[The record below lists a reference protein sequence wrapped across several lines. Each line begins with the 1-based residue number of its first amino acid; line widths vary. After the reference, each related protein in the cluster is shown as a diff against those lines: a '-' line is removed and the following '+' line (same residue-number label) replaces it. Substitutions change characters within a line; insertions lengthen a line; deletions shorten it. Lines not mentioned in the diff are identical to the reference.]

1 MAEKIKNIPSP
12 DILMNSLRSIGYSF
26 KTAVADIIDNSISAD
41 AKNIWIDFPSY
52 SSDNLYIT
60 ILDDA
65 IGMDDA
71 ALFNAMKYGSE
82 RDEYGEKDLGRFGV
96 GLKSA
101 SLSQCRTLT
110 VMSKFN
116 GDIHAYRWDLDE
128 VLRSKE
134 WECLRLDFDEIQA
147 CPNYEK
153 LNSLVQGTMVV
164 WQNFDI
170 ADQKSNGHAY
180 EYLSEKL
187 DESESH
193 LCLIF
198 HRFMN
203 RSISPVSFFINDRQ
217 LKGLDPFL
225 EGSPHHKR
233 NPKTDEG
240 KPVEM
245 AVKYY
250 DKGYEKEAM
259 IKVQTFILPHQDD
272 LSKEDVEALGGMEV
286 LKDEQGFFVYR
297 NDRLIIYG
305 TWFRL
310 SSRSVNAELYKYGR
324 IKVDITINDN
334 RISLYSRGKLGEYDI
349 LSKIK
354 NNRNSEAY
362 VIGEL
367 YVDIFEQD
375 GLADMAISNRRGYE
389 ENDPRYIEVIKIAK
403 RLLGYIVGQKDIVSK
418 RRKEDDQRIE
428 DEKIKK
434 KFWENPQT
442 REILELRLNDAE
454 KQVVQEE
461 NLQFTRAVNNGKQT
475 KKIFIS
481 HKEEHKLYGQF
492 IVDVLETYGVDVVS
506 TIIFTGDRRLGV
518 PQGKDIYDY
527 LKDCFREDLMVIF
540 LFSKA
545 FYDSNICI
553 SEAGAAWATNQNCMN
568 VVIDI
573 SFSDIEKPSNNAL
586 SSIKFQQIRT
596 PDQTITVTEFFKT
609 IIEEGLHFEYDESK
623 LQKALNYV
631 LKTDKY
637 SDQKIDFPATFLPKR
652 KFLPVPRCPK
662 CHNIMLLTE
671 ENGRLKYVCSNVSCD
686 ECYEAVIN

>member
-26 KTAVADIIDNSISAD
+26 KTALADIIDNSISVD

-52 SSDNLYIT
+52 NNDNLYIT

-82 RDEYGEKDLGRFGV
+82 RDEYGENDLGRFGV

-101 SLSQCRTLT
+101 SLSQCRMLT

-116 GDIHAYRWDLDE
+116 GAVHAYRWDLDE

-134 WECLRLDFDEIQA
+134 WECLRLDSNEIQE

-153 LNSLVQGTMVV
+153 LNSLAQGTMVV

-170 ADQKSNGHAY
+170 AEQKSNGHAY

-203 RSISPVSFFINDRQ
+203 RSTSPVCFFINGRQ

-250 DKGYEKEAM
+250 DKGDEKEAM

-272 LSKEDVEALGGMEV
+272 LSKEDIEALGGMDA
-286 LKDEQGFFVYR
+286 LKDDQGFFVYR

-310 SSRSVNAELYKYGR
+310 SSRNVNAELYKYGR
-324 IKVDITINDN
+324 IKVDIPNKLDSLWDIDIKKQNAVIPKQIVNLLRKSVMRVCSTSKEKTGRRVKLNDGENEEQIWIKTPSRNGKDTFSINHNSPFVQQCLDSFEDSERA
-334 RISLYSRGKLGEYDI
+334 RILRMLD
-349 LSKIK
+349 
-354 NNRNSEAY
+354 
-362 VIGEL
+362 
-367 YVDIFEQD
+367 
-375 GLADMAISNRRGYE
+375 AISAHIPFDDIYVSVCNKNQETELSEDRE
-389 ENDPRYIEVIKIAK
+389 DSLV
-403 RLLGYIVGQKDIVSK
+403 LLGVEQFNSIKTIRQCTAEVAF
-418 RRKEDDQRIE
+418 
-428 DEKIKK
+428 EKLCKYPPFNEAQLMEK
-434 KFWENPQT
+434 
-442 REILELRLNDAE
+442 LR
-454 KQVVQEE
+454 
-461 NLQFTRAVNNGKQT
+461 
-475 KKIFIS
+475 
-481 HKEEHKLYGQF
+481 
-492 IVDVLETYGVDVVS
+492 
-506 TIIFTGDRRLGV
+506 RRLFN
-518 PQGKDIYDY
+518 D
-527 LKDCFREDLMVIF
+527 
-540 LFSKA
+540 
-545 FYDSNICI
+545 
-553 SEAGAAWATNQNCMN
+553 
-568 VVIDI
+568 
-573 SFSDIEKPSNNAL
+573 
-586 SSIKFQQIRT
+586 
-596 PDQTITVTEFFKT
+596 
-609 IIEEGLHFEYDESK
+609 
-623 LQKALNYV
+623 
-631 LKTDKY
+631 
-637 SDQKIDFPATFLPKR
+637 
-652 KFLPVPRCPK
+652 
-662 CHNIMLLTE
+662 
-671 ENGRLKYVCSNVSCD
+671 
-686 ECYEAVIN
+686 

>member
-26 KTAVADIIDNSISAD
+26 KTALADIIDNSISVN

-52 SSDNLYIT
+52 NSDNLYIT

-65 IGMDDA
+65 VGMDDA

-82 RDEYGEKDLGRFGV
+82 RDEYGDKDLGRFGV

-101 SLSQCRTLT
+101 SLSQCRMLT
-110 VMSKFN
+110 VMSKF
-116 GDIHAYRWDLDE
+116 DSEVHAYRWDLDE

-134 WECLRLDFDEIQA
+134 WECLRLDSNEIQA

-153 LNSLVQGTMVV
+153 LNLLPQGTMVI

-272 LSKEDVEALGGMEV
+272 LSKEDVEALGGMET

-324 IKVDITINDN
+324 IKVDIPNKLD
-334 RISLYSRGKLGEYDI
+334 SLWDI
-349 LSKIK
+349 
-354 NNRNSEAY
+354 
-362 VIGEL
+362 
-367 YVDIFEQD
+367 D
-375 GLADMAISNRRGYE
+375 
-389 ENDPRYIEVIKIAK
+389 
-403 RLLGYIVGQKDIVSK
+403 
-418 RRKEDDQRIE
+418 
-428 DEKIKK
+428 IKK
-434 KFWENPQT
+434 QNAVIPKQIVN
-442 REILELRLNDAE
+442 LLR
-454 KQVVQEE
+454 KSVM
-461 NLQFTRAVNNGKQT
+461 R
-475 KKIFIS
+475 
-481 HKEEHKLYGQF
+481 
-492 IVDVLETYGVDVVS
+492 
-506 TIIFTGDRRLGV
+506 
-518 PQGKDIYDY
+518 
-527 LKDCFREDLMVIF
+527 
-540 LFSKA
+540 
-545 FYDSNICI
+545 
-553 SEAGAAWATNQNCMN
+553 
-568 VVIDI
+568 
-573 SFSDIEKPSNNAL
+573 
-586 SSIKFQQIRT
+586 
-596 PDQTITVTEFFKT
+596 
-609 IIEEGLHFEYDESK
+609 
-623 LQKALNYV
+623 
-631 LKTDKY
+631 
-637 SDQKIDFPATFLPKR
+637 
-652 KFLPVPRCPK
+652 
-662 CHNIMLLTE
+662 
-671 ENGRLKYVCSNVSCD
+671 VCSIGGANAD
-686 ECYEAVIN
+686 

>member
-1 MAEKIKNIPSP
+1 MAERIKNIPSP

-26 KTAVADIIDNSISAD
+26 KTALADIIDNSISVN

-52 SSDNLYIT
+52 NSDNLYIT

-65 IGMDDA
+65 VGMDDA

-82 RDEYGEKDLGRFGV
+82 RDEYGDKDLWRFGV

-101 SLSQCRTLT
+101 SLSQCRMLT
-110 VMSKFN
+110 VMSKF
-116 GDIHAYRWDLDE
+116 DSEVHAYRWDLDE

-134 WECLRLDFDEIQA
+134 WECLRLDSNEIQA

-153 LNSLVQGTMVV
+153 LNLLPQGTMVI

-324 IKVDITINDN
+324 IKVDIPNKLDSLWDIDIKKQNAVIPKQIVNLLRKSVMRVCSTSKEKTGRRVKLNDGEN
-334 RISLYSRGKLGEYDI
+334 EEQTKAVKFMYKGKEYFKTGTLGTLDEDGFFTLTGRASRYYIISTLNKVYCDKVQSIISLIDVVENACFVGKTDDDMLFTGKAFIVLKPNVPKTEETKNYIMSECEKQFINQKGETVQLEPYEIPTSITFLD
-349 LSKIK
+349 
-354 NNRNSEAY
+354 
-362 VIGEL
+362 EL
-367 YVDIFEQD
+367 
-375 GLADMAISNRRGYE
+375 
-389 ENDPRYIEVIKIAK
+389 P
-403 RLLGYIVGQKDIVSK
+403 
-418 RRKEDDQRIE
+418 RKESSD
-428 DEKIKK
+428 KIDY
-434 KFWENPQT
+434 Q
-442 REILELRLNDAE
+442 ILNALAE
-454 KQVVQEE
+454 KEYE
-461 NLQFTRAVNNGKQT
+461 FEKLERTRK
-475 KKIFIS
+475 
-481 HKEEHKLYGQF
+481 
-492 IVDVLETYGVDVVS
+492 
-506 TIIFTGDRRLGV
+506 
-518 PQGKDIYDY
+518 
-527 LKDCFREDLMVIF
+527 
-540 LFSKA
+540 
-545 FYDSNICI
+545 
-553 SEAGAAWATNQNCMN
+553 
-568 VVIDI
+568 
-573 SFSDIEKPSNNAL
+573 
-586 SSIKFQQIRT
+586 
-596 PDQTITVTEFFKT
+596 
-609 IIEEGLHFEYDESK
+609 
-623 LQKALNYV
+623 
-631 LKTDKY
+631 
-637 SDQKIDFPATFLPKR
+637 
-652 KFLPVPRCPK
+652 
-662 CHNIMLLTE
+662 
-671 ENGRLKYVCSNVSCD
+671 
-686 ECYEAVIN
+686 

>member
-324 IKVDITINDN
+324 IKVDIPNKLDSLWDIDIKKQNAVIPKQIVNLLRKSVMRVCSTSKEKTGRRVKLDDGENEEQIWIKTPSRNGKDVFSINHNSPFVQQCLDSFEDGERA
-334 RISLYSRGKLGEYDI
+334 RILRMLD
-349 LSKIK
+349 
-354 NNRNSEAY
+354 
-362 VIGEL
+362 
-367 YVDIFEQD
+367 
-375 GLADMAISNRRGYE
+375 AISANIPF
-389 ENDPRYIEVIKIAK
+389 DDIYISVCNKNQETELSEDKEDSLV
-403 RLLGYIVGQKDIVSK
+403 LLGVEQFNSIKKIRQCTDGVAFEKLCKYPPFNEAHLMEKLK
-418 RRKEDDQRIE
+418 RRL
-428 DEKIKK
+428 
-434 KFWENPQT
+434 F
-442 REILELRLNDAE
+442 ND
-454 KQVVQEE
+454 
-461 NLQFTRAVNNGKQT
+461 
-475 KKIFIS
+475 
-481 HKEEHKLYGQF
+481 
-492 IVDVLETYGVDVVS
+492 
-506 TIIFTGDRRLGV
+506 
-518 PQGKDIYDY
+518 
-527 LKDCFREDLMVIF
+527 
-540 LFSKA
+540 
-545 FYDSNICI
+545 
-553 SEAGAAWATNQNCMN
+553 
-568 VVIDI
+568 
-573 SFSDIEKPSNNAL
+573 
-586 SSIKFQQIRT
+586 
-596 PDQTITVTEFFKT
+596 
-609 IIEEGLHFEYDESK
+609 
-623 LQKALNYV
+623 
-631 LKTDKY
+631 
-637 SDQKIDFPATFLPKR
+637 
-652 KFLPVPRCPK
+652 
-662 CHNIMLLTE
+662 
-671 ENGRLKYVCSNVSCD
+671 
-686 ECYEAVIN
+686 

>member
-324 IKVDITINDN
+324 IKVDIPNKLDSLWDIDIKKQNAVIPKQIVNLLRKSVMRVCSTSKEKTGRRVKLND
-334 RISLYSRGKLGEYDI
+334 GE
-349 LSKIK
+349 
-354 NNRNSEAY
+354 N
-362 VIGEL
+362 
-367 YVDIFEQD
+367 
-375 GLADMAISNRRGYE
+375 E
-389 ENDPRYIEVIKIAK
+389 ENKMRNTKAKIDRKSFYGSVFETPYLHRSLSAVSENIDHTSAFL
-403 RLLGYIVGQKDIVSK
+403 RELTVAQKDDS
-418 RRKEDDQRIE
+418 
-428 DEKIKK
+428 
-434 KFWENPQT
+434 
-442 REILELRLNDAE
+442 
-454 KQVVQEE
+454 VQHPYI
-461 NLQFTRAVNNGKQT
+461 R
-475 KKIFIS
+475 
-481 HKEEHKLYGQF
+481 
-492 IVDVLETYGVDVVS
+492 D
-506 TIIFTGDRRLGV
+506 
-518 PQGKDIYDY
+518 
-527 LKDCFREDLMVIF
+527 
-540 LFSKA
+540 
-545 FYDSNICI
+545 I
-553 SEAGAAWATNQNCMN
+553 SE
-568 VVIDI
+568 
-573 SFSDIEKPSNNAL
+573 
-586 SSIKFQQIRT
+586 
-596 PDQTITVTEFFKT
+596 
-609 IIEEGLHFEYDESK
+609 
-623 LQKALNYV
+623 
-631 LKTDKY
+631 Y

>member
-26 KTAVADIIDNSISAD
+26 KTALADIIDNSISVD

-52 SSDNLYIT
+52 NSDNLYIT

-101 SLSQCRTLT
+101 SLSQCRVLT
-110 VMSKFN
+110 VMSKFD
-116 GDIHAYRWDLDE
+116 GEIRAYRWDLDE
-128 VLRSKE
+128 IVDE
-134 WECLRLDFDEIQA
+134 WECLKLDSNEIQE

-153 LNSLVQGTMVV
+153 LNSLAQGTMVV

-170 ADQKSNGHAY
+170 AEQKSNGHAY

-203 RSISPVSFFINDRQ
+203 RSTAPVSFFINGRR

-240 KPVEM
+240 KPVEI

-250 DKGYEKEAM
+250 EKSYEKEAM

-272 LSKEDVEALGGMEV
+272 LSKEDIEALGGMDA
-286 LKDEQGFFVYR
+286 LKDDQGFFVYR

-324 IKVDITINDN
+324 IKVDIPNKLDSLWDIDIKKQNAVIPKQIVNLLRKSVMKVCSTSKEKTGRRVKLNDGENEEQIWIKTPSRNGKDMFSINHNSPFVQQCLDSFEDSERARILRMLDTISAHIPFDDIYVSVCNKNQETELSEDKED
-334 RISLYSRGKLGEYDI
+334 SL
-349 LSKIK
+349 
-354 NNRNSEAY
+354 
-362 VIGEL
+362 V
-367 YVDIFEQD
+367 
-375 GLADMAISNRRGYE
+375 
-389 ENDPRYIEVIKIAK
+389 
-403 RLLGYIVGQKDIVSK
+403 LLG
-418 RRKEDDQRIE
+418 IE
-428 DEKIKK
+428 QFNSIKTIRQCTAEVAFEKLCKYPPFNEAQLMEK
-434 KFWENPQT
+434 
-442 REILELRLNDAE
+442 LR
-454 KQVVQEE
+454 
-461 NLQFTRAVNNGKQT
+461 
-475 KKIFIS
+475 
-481 HKEEHKLYGQF
+481 
-492 IVDVLETYGVDVVS
+492 
-506 TIIFTGDRRLGV
+506 RRLFN
-518 PQGKDIYDY
+518 D
-527 LKDCFREDLMVIF
+527 
-540 LFSKA
+540 
-545 FYDSNICI
+545 
-553 SEAGAAWATNQNCMN
+553 
-568 VVIDI
+568 
-573 SFSDIEKPSNNAL
+573 
-586 SSIKFQQIRT
+586 
-596 PDQTITVTEFFKT
+596 
-609 IIEEGLHFEYDESK
+609 
-623 LQKALNYV
+623 
-631 LKTDKY
+631 
-637 SDQKIDFPATFLPKR
+637 
-652 KFLPVPRCPK
+652 
-662 CHNIMLLTE
+662 
-671 ENGRLKYVCSNVSCD
+671 
-686 ECYEAVIN
+686 